1 MSKVHICPFCEVG
14 ETEAVEFSKEIKAGR
29 KSVMVAGLKKQVCT
43 QCHSE
48 SIPGWLHDQNMDLIE
63 AAQERVKNLVPL
75 AGLRALRERWDLSQK
90 SASKIFGAGPS
101 SFGKWESG
109 QSNMSTPA
117 ALLVKV
123 ALRFPN
129 VMPYLARLAGV
140 SLGDVAVN
148 RMPPSFGAYEMV
160 HLPVEAMNAN
170 VFSVHGHRQRV
181 YVQGVQQLADEWRA
195 GLSPDA
201 LREEPLAE
209 AA

>member
-14 ETEAVEFSKEIKAGR
+14 ETEEVEFSKEIKAGR
-29 KSVMVAGLKKQVCT
+29 KSVTVAGLKKKVCT
-43 QCHSE
+43 QCQSE

-63 AAQERVKNLVPL
+63 AAQERVKTLVLP

-90 SASKIFGAGPS
+90 TASKIFGAGPS

-109 QSNMSTPA
+109 QSSMSTPA

-123 ALRFPN
+123 AVRFPN

-148 RMPPSFGAYEMV
+148 PMPASFGAYETV

-170 VFSVHGHRQRV
+170 VYSVAGHRQRTDLH
-181 YVQGVQQLADEWRA
+181 GVKLAGKWRA
-195 GLSPDA
+195 GAEVSLTLEEALADA
-201 LREEPLAE
+201 A
-209 AA
+209 